1 MTKKKG
7 STGESF
13 WAQYSFVVDGGDGT
27 GTSRET
33 DPRCS
38 DSFGA
43 QIQAFD
49 GPRTK
54 IRYYF

>member
-1 MTKKKG
+1 MSLSALG
-7 STGESF
+7 SALVKRPEREVKNPS
-13 WAQYSFVVDGGDGT
+13 AGT
-27 GTSRET
+27 DTSRET
-33 DPRCS
+33 DPGCS